1 MISVLKPFS
10 LNISHNRKDISEAIY
25 LLIKDVIF
33 PAYGFD
39 NVLSALEKINT
50 TLLKNKMNTPEGKE
64 DRFDEVFESLLF
76 MNYVLHIIKK
86 NEASHPSITYYTLKL
101 NEHIPSLDLVDA
113 IISNFLKV
121 KLEYEYSTIYE
132 DKLPNLILHQTLWTF
147 SFLIDKFKREEDK

>member
-1 MISVLKPFS
+1 
-10 LNISHNRKDISEAIY
+10 
-25 LLIKDVIF
+25 
-33 PAYGFD
+33 
-39 NVLSALEKINT
+39 
-50 TLLKNKMNTPEGKE
+50 MNTPEGKE